1 MEEYLDIFPYGENY
15 SVSENRFPYP
25 LEYSCYREAC
35 EYVKSREIE
44 AIAFKAQICEAR
56 EISERSYNEMIMTI
70 KNSTSEESMETDNN
84 LLTLENLMNEVNG
97 IKIMNENMNEN
108 LKLIL
113 EKILKSE

>member
-44 AIAFKAQICEAR
+44 AIAFKAQICETR
-56 EISERSYNEMIMTI
+56 EVSERSYNDMIMSI
-70 KNSTSEESMETDNN
+70 KNCTSEESMEIDNN
-84 LLTLENLMNEVNG
+84 LPKLENLISEVNS

-108 LKLIL
+108 LKLIS